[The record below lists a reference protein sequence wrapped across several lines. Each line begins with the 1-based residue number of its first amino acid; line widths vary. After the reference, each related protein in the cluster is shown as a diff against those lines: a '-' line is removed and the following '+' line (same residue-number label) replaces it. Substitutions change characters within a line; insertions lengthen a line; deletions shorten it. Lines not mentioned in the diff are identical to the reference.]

1 MSDHAALAQA
11 AASAWGLP
19 TPTLVRTGMN
29 SLFHAG
35 DDTVVRVG
43 PSPFGAAAEAA
54 WLDLMTAHGV
64 RVPRLLHDVVE
75 ADGVCVWA
83 LERIHP
89 SGAVDWREVG
99 AVVRR
104 VHAIGV
110 AAVPG
115 LPSCLDFPHWQIE
128 AVLADV
134 AELIDAPA
142 MDGLQRCLRRWEGW
156 RSAAAEGVVMCHG
169 DVHPGNVMP
178 TGDGPVLLDWDL
190 RCLAPPGWDHAALMT
205 WTERW
210 DGEAGLYEAFAE
222 GYGRS
227 LRGEWMADAFAEL
240 RLLVATLMRL
250 RAGRANPAAAME
262 AEVRLRYWRG
272 DADAPRWTPQ

>member
-1 MSDHAALAQA
+1 MSDHAALALA
-11 AASAWGLP
+11 AASDWGLP
-19 TPTLVRTGMN
+19 APTLVRTGMN

-43 PSPFGAAAEAA
+43 PSPFGAVAEAA
-54 WLDLMTAHGV
+54 WYDLMAAHGV
-64 RVPRLLHDVVE
+64 RVPQLRREVVE
-75 ADGVCVWA
+75 ADGACVWA

-89 SGAVDWREVG
+89 SGSVDWREVG
-99 AVVRR
+99 EMVRR
-104 VHAIGV
+104 VHAID
-110 AAVPG
+110 AANVPG
-115 LPSCLDFPHWQIE
+115 LPSCLDFPHWQID
-128 AVLADV
+128 AVLSDV
-134 AELIDAPA
+134 SQLIDPHA
-142 MDGLQRCLRRWEGW
+142 MEGLRRCLQRWERWQV
-156 RSAAAEGVVMCHG
+156 AAAEGVVVCHG

-178 TGDGPVLLDWDL
+178 TADGPVLLDWDL

-210 DGEAGLYEAFAE
+210 DGEPGLYEAFAD

-227 LRGEWMADAFAEL
+227 LRGERMAEAFAEL

-250 RAGRANPAAAME
+250 RAGRADRAAATE